1 MNLLL
6 VREAIGEAFYGVML
20 LLDGAIYSFIASS
33 YRIFM
38 AVAEA
43 RILSSD
49 AYTGIANKIYVIIGV
64 VMLFVLAYAILKAI
78 IDPDQM
84 TKGKLSAPTILK
96 KIVIAVLGL
105 ALTPVF
111 FNLMYQ
117 GQALFMEK
125 DVITNLFFRNKGG
138 EVNVGTVDLGDNNKV
153 NLDIVDLDSKIKDVG
168 GALTAASVWQAF
180 FYPDGVD
187 ASEIKADAGELY
199 VKSAVTG
206 ILAAA
211 TGTLAIIGAANGWNP
226 IGWVCLGIAAIGL
239 AISAATAHD
248 NAETISQYTDK
259 EISLEDAYGVASSKG
274 NFYIFCAF
282 TQEVVKGNIHYTY
295 IISSIVGCFV
305 LYVFVSFSIDMG
317 FRAAK
322 LAYYQIIAP
331 IPLILSVLP
340 EFSENFNN
348 YIKDV
353 IRTFVEVFIRIS
365 VVYICIYIICH
376 LTDLFSTTESLWGN
390 RDLSTTETVLALAA
404 LILGL
409 VAFAKTAPNLIG
421 EVFGMKS
428 GSMKLGIREK
438 LANGGLFTAG
448 SIVGSQVAGMSNSIA
463 SAVRSDRFK
472 EKGHFGRK
480 VGMVLGSGARGLA
493 RGSFDSAYNRIKEG
507 KPVGSLKEA
516 YDKSARAGERAGDKE
531 TRLEHGIHAQNNA
544 AAKVREARQKLRDA
558 IDEGDQEKIS
568 TAEKELAEA
577 RRNART
583 TNYETDPFH
592 SKLENARRYFVGTA
606 DLKSD
611 EQLLGAYA
619 SGSKTKDSTRDAVAT
634 AFKAQAAEIRQ
645 LDTEIENLTLEKMSE
660 KAKADYMRKK
670 NFVEATVSDA
680 DAAAQFDQMS
690 EAQQREGLNSR
701 IAELQAR
708 RKRMNDIMETG
719 QDFSWVAK
727 LATGDEKA
735 MKAANALLEQSYLW
749 KQNASQAFE
758 YQRKVWSEDSEGH
771 WGLHDE
777 TVHTTV
783 GEFIRDFMGDDALEG
798 RLSEAQMAAALAKKD
813 ETYITT
819 KDSGGHDITY
829 RVTHKLDAA
838 GQIVLDAN
846 HKPVYIAKTMTTD
859 GSEGAEVEWDEATY
873 TGTARTGQAVE
884 NQSASN
890 VISNA
895 FRRSHVKLSNYINQ
909 TKQRQRQASSGG
921 GGGGRR

>member
-1 MNLLL
+1 VSLLL
-6 VREAIGEAFYGVML
+6 IREAIGEAFYGVLL
-20 LLDGAIYSFIASS
+20 LLDGAIYSFIASA

-38 AVAEA
+38 AVASA

-49 AYTGIANKIYVIIGV
+49 AYTSIANKIYVIIGV

-117 GQALFMEK
+117 GQSLFLEK
-125 DVITNLFFRNKGG
+125 DVITKLFFRTGDDSMNVGSVEDG
-138 EVNVGTVDLGDNNKV
+138 NGNQVSVGTVHYNEE
-153 NLDIVDLDSKIKDVG
+153 IKNVG

-180 FYPDGVD
+180 FYPDGVEAKD
-187 ASEIKADAGELY
+187 IEANAEELY

-206 ILAAA
+206 VLAVA
-211 TGTLAIIGAANGWNP
+211 TGTLAVIGAANGWNP
-226 IGWVCLGIAAIGL
+226 IGWVCLGIAAIGAAVT
-239 AISAATAHD
+239 AITSH
-248 NAETISQYTDK
+248 NQAETISQYTDK
-259 EISLEDAYGVASSKG
+259 KITLEDAYGIASSTG
-274 NFYIFCAF
+274 NFYIFSAF
-282 TQEVVKGNIHYTY
+282 VQKVIDGDIQYTF
-295 IISSIVGCFV
+295 IISSIAGAFV

-376 LTDLFSTTESLWGN
+376 LTDLFSTTEKLWGN
-390 RDLSTTETVLALAA
+390 QDLSTVETVLALAA

-448 SIVGSQVAGMSNSIA
+448 SIVGSQIMGASNSIA
-463 SAVRSDRFK
+463 NARRSDRFK
-472 EKGHFGRK
+472 NAGLGGKL
-480 VGMVLGSGARGLA
+480 GMIAGSGARGFA
-493 RGSFDSAYNRIKEG
+493 RGSYDSVYNRYKEG
-507 KPVGSLKEA
+507 KPVGSFKEA
-516 YDKSARAGERAGDKE
+516 LDKSARAGERAGDKE
-531 TRLEHGIHAQNNA
+531 TRYNHGVKAQNDA
-544 AAKVREARQKLRDA
+544 AAKVREARDELRAARASGDNDRIDAAQQKLD
-558 IDEGDQEKIS
+558 
-568 TAEKELAEA
+568 EA

-583 TNYETDPFH
+583 TNYETDPLH
-592 SKLENARRYFVGTA
+592 DRLANARRYFVGTA

-619 SGSKTKDSTRDAVAT
+619 SGSKTKDTTRDAVAT

-645 LDTEIENLTLEKMSE
+645 MDTEIENMTLEKMSE
-660 KAKADYMRKK
+660 RDKANYMRRK
-670 NFVEATVSDA
+670 NPGTTYGSDA
-680 DAAAQFDQMS
+680 DAASAFNAMS
-690 EAQQREGLNSR
+690 EAEQREGLNAR
-701 IAELQAR
+701 IGELQAR
-708 RKRMNDIMETG
+708 RKKMNDVMETAE
-719 QDFSWVAK
+719 DFAWVSK
-727 LATGDEKA
+727 LGKGDEKA
-735 MKAANALLEQSYLW
+735 MKAANSMLEQSYLW

-758 YQRKVWSEDSEGH
+758 YQVKVFDDIDSETGQHTGH
-771 WGLHDE
+771 FQLRDKKIE
-777 TVHTTV
+777 TTV
-783 GEFIRDFMGDDALEG
+783 GEFIRDYMGTAALEG
-798 RLSEAQMAAALAKKD
+798 QLDEQQMAAALQAHDKAF
-813 ETYITT
+813 ITN
-819 KDSGGHDITY
+819 S
-829 RVTHKLDAA
+829 A
-838 GQIVLDAN
+838 GNVVEVVREKNPAN
-846 HKPVYIAKTMTTD
+846 GKVEYHYTEHRSDGTTASD
-859 GSEGAEVEWDEATY
+859 GFWDESQY
-873 TGTARTGQAVE
+873 TEQARTGQAVE
-884 NQSASN
+884 NVSASN
-890 VISNA
+890 TISNA

-909 TKQRQRQASSGG
+909 TKQRQRQASG
-921 GGGGRR
+921 GGGGRK